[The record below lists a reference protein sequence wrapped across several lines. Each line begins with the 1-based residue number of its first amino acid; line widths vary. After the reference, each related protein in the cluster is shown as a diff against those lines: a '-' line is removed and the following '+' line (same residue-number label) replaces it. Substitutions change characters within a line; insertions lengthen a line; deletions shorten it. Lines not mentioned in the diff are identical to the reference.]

1 MEHIL
6 KNKDFNDTKDLIEDN
21 LNIPYIDEDD
31 KQKLMEFSEQ
41 LTLDN
46 HKEVRVK
53 IREHIKTFK
62 AKIKIKN
69 TKREIELYIEHPYLD
84 VDARNKLIKYYDS
97 LTLENVHDVEID
109 VTNLIYDS
117 INNATIKI
125 IGPWFGLGVGIMI
138 SVIMFV
144 AIYGKN

>member
-6 KNKDFNDTKDLIEDN
+6 KNKDFNDTKDLIEDS
-21 LNIPYIDEDD
+21 LYMPDIYEDD

-46 HKEVRVK
+46 HKDIRVK
-53 IREHIKTFK
+53 IKEQIKTFK

-69 TKREIELYIEHPYLD
+69 TKREIELYIEHPHLD

-97 LTLENVHDVEID
+97 LTLENVNDVEID
-109 VTNLIYDS
+109 VTNLIDDS
-117 INNATIKI
+117 INNYSLKVYM
-125 IGPWFGLGVGIMI
+125 LGIGIMVLALI
-138 SVIMFV
+138 FTF
-144 AIYGKN
+144 IY